1 MHYYY
6 YILDKNPN
14 SWNTYVA
21 CTCRLV
27 IYCSVFHMYSQMPP
41 WNWICPLSFEQ
52 QQKII
57 NLNLHMYFECLC
69 FWIAKNAISNLRT
82 WRWFLVVRL
91 GIRKFTK
98 LPKSSARTK
107 LSTRWESPLHKLS
120 KYVVKYITTGRHAD
134 IFSDHVVPILLH
146 AHFGSSQCRLCRRGN
161 IKITHSM
168 APVWRRST
176 HRLLS
181 TAWSS
186 RSCTTTR

>member
-1 MHYYY
+1 M
-6 YILDKNPN
+6 
-14 SWNTYVA
+14 S
-21 CTCRLV
+21 
-27 IYCSVFHMYSQMPP
+27 P

-146 AHFGSSQCRLCRRGN
+146 AHFGSS
-161 IKITHSM
+161 HSN
-168 APVWRRST
+168 ADSAAAARQHQNHPLNGPGVTTINSPT
-176 HRLLS
+176 EY